1 LLGLRYSAKRRSPL
15 NPPPVLKLNRPPALK
30 QVLTRNHSFWA
41 SGVEQLVA
49 ERRKDVRLIKAWDQ
63 GSIEA
68 KTLLPF
74 FREALI
80 EATGI
85 KADVDDALGYV
96 QSRLRYRRK
105 KARGPFSTPANFIS
119 WASARIREFLAR
131 REEKAKRSEAA
142 AIVRPRPRSP
152 VELAWFAAGWREAY
166 RPSELQ
172 VTTRGVKLDLPLVD
186 HEPPEITLAFDDLAK
201 LASGMNEG
209 EQKLLRLLALRIVGG
224 WSLREIAKRD
234 GSSLDAIAET
244 WVEARSWLQKRVT
257 PTVASIVTFDLIDI
271 RLLEVLLSDPK
282 LSYLLDWRTFERAL
296 AAIVERL
303 GYEVELQRGTKDGG
317 IDIIALKR
325 DAAFGGHRYL
335 LQAKR
340 WSGRVGVD
348 TVREILFLREHYR
361 ATKACLATTSTFT
374 RGAWQ
379 LAEEY
384 RWQLELRDYEK
395 LMEWVDL
402 LRSERR

>member
-1 LLGLRYSAKRRSPL
+1 VQPQQLEEPAMA
-15 NPPPVLKLNRPPALK
+15 RP
-30 QVLTRNHSFWA
+30 W
-41 SGVEQLVA
+41 
-49 ERRKDVRLIKAWDQ
+49 VRA
-63 GSIEA
+63 
-68 KTLLPF
+68 
-74 FREALI
+74 
-80 EATGI
+80 
-85 KADVDDALGYV
+85 
-96 QSRLRYRRK
+96 
-105 KARGPFSTPANFIS
+105 
-119 WASARIREFLAR
+119 
-131 REEKAKRSEAA
+131 
-142 AIVRPRPRSP
+142 P
-152 VELAWFAAGWREAY
+152 VEPAWFEDGWREVV
-166 RPSELQ
+166 RPSEFRVWPPGLTI
-172 VTTRGVKLDLPLVD
+172 VDRPAVD
-186 HEPPEITLAFDDLAK
+186 HEPPDITLALEDFAK
-201 LASGMNEG
+201 LASGVTSA

-234 GSSLDAIAET
+234 GSSLDRVAEA

-257 PTVASIVTFDLIDI
+257 PSVAGIVTFDLIDI

-282 LSYLLDWRTFERAL
+282 LSYLLDWRTFEKAL

-395 LMEWVDL
+395 LLEWVDL
-402 LRSERR
+402 LRSGHL